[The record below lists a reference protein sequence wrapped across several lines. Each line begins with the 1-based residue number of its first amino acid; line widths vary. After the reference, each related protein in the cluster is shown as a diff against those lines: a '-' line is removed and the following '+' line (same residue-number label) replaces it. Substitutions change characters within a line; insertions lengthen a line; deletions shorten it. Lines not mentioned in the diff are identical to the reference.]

1 MSGKKIE
8 IVVFSSRAQKDIE
21 FWKKSG
27 NKIIVKKITELIKAI
42 QSSPFD
48 GIGKPEP
55 LKHELSGKWS
65 RRIDKE
71 HRLVYQILDGGT
83 INILSII
90 SAKGHYEL

>member
-1 MSGKKIE
+1 MSERKIE
-8 IVVFSSRAQKDIE
+8 IIVFSSKAEQDIQ

-27 NKIIVKKITELIKAI
+27 NKSIIKKITELIKAI
-42 QSSPFD
+42 QFEPYQ

-71 HRLVYQILDGGT
+71 HRLIYQILEDGT
-83 INILSII
+83 LDILSII